1 MSKNKESEIDWFLNR
16 LFRAGLM
23 FVKRVRTG
31 TGTSGAIYLPRHLIG
46 KTVRVII
53 IPLHADEEYLID
65 PKKLHEKVKAD
76 INGIEMDL
84 MRKEIEKL
92 KKQVQTQNPDL
103 PASETPQE
111 TEGSD
116 RFKIDVDKKQ

>member
-1 MSKNKESEIDWFLNR
+1 MRNKESEVDWFLNR

-46 KTVRVII
+46 KTVRVIV

-65 PKKLHEKVKAD
+65 PKKLQEKVKAD
-76 INGIEMDL
+76 IDRVEMDL
-84 MRKEIEKL
+84 MRKEMEKL
-92 KKQVQTQNPDL
+92 KKQVQAQNPDL
-103 PASETPQE
+103 PSETPQE
-111 TEGSD
+111 TGESD
-116 RFKIDVDKKQ
+116 RFQIDVEKKQW